1 MRQYIYK
8 CKYCRASVGGS
19 LLLLPLKTI
28 QHEWHAHQ
36 KLFTDSWNPVKVLK
50 RLDRT
55 VKERKNDE
63 FLSGLT
69 KGKAALKK
77 PPHHQA

>member
-8 CKYCRASVGGS
+8 CKYCRASLAGS
-19 LLLLPLKTI
+19 LFLLPLKTI
-28 QHEWHAHQ
+28 QHEWLVHQ
-36 KLFTDSWNPVKVLK
+36 KLFTDSWNPVKVVR

-55 VKERKNDE
+55 VKERKNAE

-69 KGKAALKK
+69 KGKTGVQK
-77 PPHHQA
+77 PPGDRT

>member
-1 MRQYIYK
+1 
-8 CKYCRASVGGS
+8 
-19 LLLLPLKTI
+19 
-28 QHEWHAHQ
+28 
-36 KLFTDSWNPVKVLK
+36 VLK

-55 VKERKNDE
+55 VKERRNDE

-77 PPHHQA
+77 PPHHQT